1 MRLNQREHSHQ
12 TAVHGLAAKC
22 CLLFLLAACFAFPA
36 RADLVSGRVSGAEGK
51 FEAKDSFVVKDS
63 GGKVVK
69 EVKTDEYKGF
79 SVFLQPGSYKAEF
92 VDKDKKV
99 WQAPLVSSPQ
109 PARQDIEFKK
119 K

>member
-1 MRLNQREHSHQ
+1 MKSNQLE
-12 TAVHGLAAKC
+12 HGLRDLPLGKAAKG
-22 CLLFLLAACFAFPA
+22 CLLFLLAACFALPA
-36 RADLVSGRVSGAEGK
+36 RADLVSGRVSGADGK
-51 FEAKDSFVVKDS
+51 FQPKDSFVVKD
-63 GGKVVK
+63 GEGRKVK

-79 SVFLQPGSYKAEF
+79 SVFLQPGTYQAEF

-99 WQAPLVSSPQ
+99 WQAPLESYPQ